1 MELSNLTFED
11 EPRRPGPTKQSKTF
25 VLVHGVWH
33 GGWCWS
39 RVADI
44 LRNRGHC
51 VTTPTHTGLG
61 ERSHLLS
68 PAITMDTFVED
79 IVGHLRWEDLNDVVL
94 VGHSFGGAPITGAA
108 DRVSDRIGMLIYLD
122 GAIMDDGETWF
133 GLLPPDIAASR
144 QKAAEEATGGL
155 SLPTAPPESFGV
167 TASDDAAFLEG
178 RLTPHPLATF
188 STPLKLAHPAGNGLP
203 ANYITCTDPAYVPAK
218 SALRRARERN
228 WPVSEIR
235 TGHDAMVTAP
245 QATADLLERIAIG
258 GA

>member
-1 MELSNLTFED
+1 MARSTDTL
-11 EPRRPGPTKQSKTF
+11 TF

-39 RVADI
+39 RVADL
-44 LRNRGHC
+44 LRDRGHH

-68 PAITMDTFVED
+68 KAITLDTFVED
-79 IVGHLRWEDLNDVVL
+79 LVGHLAWEDFRDVVL

-108 DRVSDRIGMLIYLD
+108 DRVPERVRMLVYLD
-122 GAIMDDGETWF
+122 GAIMEDGETWF

-155 SLPTAPPESFGV
+155 SLPIAPVESFGV
-167 TASDDAAFLEG
+167 TEPDDVAFVES

-188 STPLKLAHPAGNGLP
+188 STPLRLGNPAGSGL
-203 ANYITCTDPAYVPAK
+203 AARYITCTDPEYLPAK
-218 SALRRARERN
+218 LGLGRARDRG
-228 WPVSEIR
+228 WPVSELKS
-235 TGHDAMVTAP
+235 GHDAMVIAP
-245 QATADLLERIAIG
+245 QATADLLERLGSG
-258 GA
+258 GD

>member
-1 MELSNLTFED
+1 MSPASQTL
-11 EPRRPGPTKQSKTF
+11 TF

-39 RVADI
+39 RVADL
-44 LRNRGHC
+44 LRARGHR
-51 VTTPTHTGLG
+51 VTTPTQTGLG

-79 IVGHLRWEDLNDVVL
+79 IVRHLEWEDLQDIVL

-108 DRVSDRIGMLIYLD
+108 DKIPERIGRLIYLD
-122 GAIMDDGETWF
+122 GAIMEDGETWF

-144 QKAAEEATGGL
+144 KKAAEETTGGL
-155 SLPTAPPESFGV
+155 SLPIAPVESFGV
-167 TASDDAAFLEG
+167 KEPDDVAFLER

-188 STPLKLAHPAGNGLP
+188 STPLRLAKPAGNDLP
-203 ANYITCTDPAYVPAK
+203 AHYITCTDPAYLPAK
-218 SALRRARERN
+218 VALERARAKG
-228 WPVSEIR
+228 WPVSEIE

-245 QATADLLERIAIG
+245 QATADLLERLALG
-258 GA
+258 